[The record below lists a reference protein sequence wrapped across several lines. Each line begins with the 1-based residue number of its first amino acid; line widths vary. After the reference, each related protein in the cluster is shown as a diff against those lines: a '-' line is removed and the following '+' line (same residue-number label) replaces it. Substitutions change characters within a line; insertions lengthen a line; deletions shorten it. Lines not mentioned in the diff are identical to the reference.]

1 MSMEI
6 NTIYNISANGLLQRM
21 DDESVDMQFFDPPYG
36 KNYNAGEKRWKR
48 TGQRHFSSKT
58 FEDVADT
65 SFLEDAYRVLKQGGA
80 CYLCTQWD
88 TMHVWQTALNNA
100 GYDVKMCIIWDKGLH
115 GAGDLS
121 YYGCQTEMILFAVKG
136 KHELNWQK
144 RESNI
149 WYVPRIDVINI
160 DGNYDNPTQKPTTL
174 VRRALQRSSKPGDL
188 ILDCHIG
195 TGTTMLASKQM
206 GRNYIGC
213 DTSAYQV
220 KIAKS
225 RLEKPVTRLMFA

>member
-1 MSMEI
+1 MLAVNE
-6 NTIYNISANGLLQRM
+6 IYNMSANELLEQL

-36 KNYNAGEKRWKR
+36 KNYNAGDKRWNR
-48 TGQRHFSSKT
+48 AGERRFSSKT
-58 FEDVADT
+58 FEDIADT
-65 SFLEDAYRVLKQGGA
+65 SFLLESFRVLKDGGA

-88 TMHVWQTALNNA
+88 TMHIWQTALAEA
-100 GYDVKMCIIWDKGLH
+100 GYDVKMCIIWDKALH

-136 KHELNWQK
+136 KHNLNWQK

-174 VRRALQRSSKPGDL
+174 VKRALQRSSKQGDL
-188 ILDCHIG
+188 VLDCHAG
-195 TGTTMLASKQM
+195 TGTTLLASKQM
-206 GRNYIGC
+206 NRNYIGC

-220 KIAKS
+220 AIAKS
-225 RLEKPVTRLMFA
+225 RINKPVSIPMFA